1 MPSTARA
8 QRRDVVAC
16 ANGATAEFVAEGQ
29 GPTLVL
35 LHGLQSNLAVWD
47 AVCAHL
53 TGFECVR
60 LNFPGRGGSAGWHG
74 APEGAAAFYSL
85 AGFADLLHALVRQLV
100 DTRGQTV
107 GIAGWSM
114 GAMVTLEYLRRHGA
128 ADLHSVALCS
138 GLSKVAGVAD
148 IFHAD
153 DDASLLAEISR
164 RSEKA
169 GLTAADPQAVLH
181 CWRSMQHFDCRG
193 RPGPHRRADAGPAR
207 HRRRGLSFHRRHA
220 SGRARAGCAAASAAR
235 RRASRAVGA
244 VGGSGACPGHARPSS
259 CRGAVRHACR
269 LNWLIGGRVGNAR
282 PVGLSFY
289 KRIAA
294 S

>member
-193 RPGPHRRADAGPAR
+193 DLARIDVPTLVLHGTDDADCPFTDAMQVGDRSR
-207 HRRRGLSFHRRHA
+207 H
-220 SGRARAGCAAASAAR
+220 
-235 RRASRAVGA
+235 
-244 VGGSGACPGHARPSS
+244 S
-259 CRGAVRHACR
+259 C
-269 LNWLIGGRVGNAR
+269 
-282 PVGLSFY
+282 
-289 KRIAA
+289 
-294 S
+294 